1 MKIVVEQTNGMRNE
15 YFVDEDNP
23 IEVEGNVLRV
33 YGVPTVYGKR
43 GELRWSYSLF
53 NIVGWGVTER

>member
-1 MKIVVEQTNGMRNE
+1 MKITMEMANGNRHE
-15 YFVDEDNP
+15 YTVDEENP
-23 IEVEGNVLRV
+23 IEVEGNVLSV

-43 GELRWSYSLF
+43 GDLRWSYSLF